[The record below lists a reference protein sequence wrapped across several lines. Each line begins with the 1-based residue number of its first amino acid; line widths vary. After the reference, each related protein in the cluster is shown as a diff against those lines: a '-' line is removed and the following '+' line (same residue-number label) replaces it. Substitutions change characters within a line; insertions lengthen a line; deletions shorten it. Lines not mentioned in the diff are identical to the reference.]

1 MPEVIRMEMECY
13 ICSVCGHK
21 YNPGK
26 GEPLQDIKPGIAF
39 LDLPQ
44 DWTCP
49 VCFAEKGK
57 FSPE

>member
-1 MPEVIRMEMECY
+1 MEMECY

-57 FSPE
+57 FSQE